1 MSEQLPVAP
10 GTLVLYGDLTC
21 PWATLAVERFWR
33 AREQAGSDVLL
44 DVRCFPLELINGEPT
59 RKRHL
64 DRELG
69 AIAATEPTL
78 GWLPWTADESTW
90 PGTVL
95 LGLEAVQAAKD
106 DAVGGLLASGELDRA
121 LRRAM
126 YVDSRPI
133 GLHTEIVE
141 IARSCPAVDADAL
154 ENLLVRG
161 VARASV
167 FAQEKDRERYGV
179 KGSPHVFLPDGTDV
193 HNPGVELGS
202 TAAGGKG
209 WITVASD
216 DPSVWDDLVRRA
228 AG

>member
-1 MSEQLPVAP
+1 MSEHPNVAP
-10 GTLVLYGDLTC
+10 GTLVLYGDLVC
-21 PWATLAVERFWR
+21 PWATLAVERFWQ
-33 AREQAGSDVLL
+33 ARERLEADVLL
-44 DVRCFPLELINGEPT
+44 DVRCFPLEIINAAPT

-69 AIAATEPTL
+69 AIAAAEPAL
-78 GWLPWTADESTW
+78 GWLPWHAEESTW

-95 LGLEAVQAAKD
+95 LALEAVQAAKD
-106 DAVGGLLASGELDRA
+106 PAVGGLPASGELDRA

-133 GLHTEIVE
+133 DLHTEIVA
-141 IARSCPAVDADAL
+141 IARECASVDAEAL
-154 ENLLVRG
+154 EAALVRG
-161 VARASV
+161 VARESV
-167 FAQEKDRERYGV
+167 FEQERDRERYGV

-193 HNPGVELGS
+193 HNPGIELGS
-202 TAAGGKG
+202 TAGNGKG

-216 DPSVWDDLVRRA
+216 DASVWHDLVRRA